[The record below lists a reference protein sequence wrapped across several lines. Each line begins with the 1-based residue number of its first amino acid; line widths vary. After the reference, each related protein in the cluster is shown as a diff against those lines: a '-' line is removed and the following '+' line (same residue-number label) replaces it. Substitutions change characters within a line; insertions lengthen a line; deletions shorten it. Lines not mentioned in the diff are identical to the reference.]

1 MAITVD
7 TYTGHDW
14 VDNSSPDLEAE
25 ILNEIEVGIRN
36 NNTAIKAVLAAL
48 TSQISNDTDKF
59 ASIAAV
65 YALSQSLNTLS
76 TTVANLNSNLAL
88 KANTS
93 DLSAKF
99 VDLIGL
105 QKINTSAVTSD
116 SFGNVVVS
124 NAMGSVSVTLL
135 SCTRYISGADYAL
148 TVEDITTTAITIR
161 ARKIID
167 GTVPPT
173 GSSYGSLV
181 FAKL

>member
-48 TSQISNDTDKF
+48 TSQISNDPDKF

-65 YALSQSLNTLS
+65 HALSQSLNTLS
-76 TTVANLNSNLAL
+76 TTVANLNSNLSN

-93 DLSAKF
+93 DIIDKVRLTGTVTTTTDANSPLGYSGSADMTALSGYPTGKEIIAR
-99 VDLIGL
+99 VPMIAY
-105 QKINTSAVTSD
+105 SS
-116 SFGNVVVS
+116 
-124 NAMGSVSVTLL
+124 
-135 SCTRYISGADYAL
+135 
-148 TVEDITTTAITIR
+148 TTTALIYF
-161 ARKIID
+161 
-167 GTVPPT
+167 PT
-173 GSSYGSLV
+173 STGV
-181 FAKL
+181 AVTAKTAATYTYIVDVLYKRG